1 MSAPLLPEHIS
12 RRIAAIYEEIET
24 QYDQVAKELGF
35 SCTGCPDNCCDSY
48 FLHHT
53 YTEWAYLWQ
62 GLDALP
68 AEKRQGF
75 ELRSRQYVRQSQ
87 EVLARGERP
96 QIMCPLIDNG
106 RCGLYKHRLL
116 ICRLH
121 GVPSSMTRPD
131 GQQLLFPGCFRCQE
145 ITGDNEDV
153 PRMDRTKL
161 FQDFVQIEMEWLGV
175 KRKVLPKVKMTIAE
189 MIIKGP
195 PEFSHC
201 RV

>member
-1 MSAPLLPEHIS
+1 MPAPLLPENIS
-12 RRIAAIYEEIET
+12 HRIAAIYEEIEK
-24 QYDQVAKELGF
+24 QYDLVAKKLGF

-53 YTEWAYLWQ
+53 YSEWAYLWQ
-62 GLDALP
+62 GLGELSV
-68 AEKRQGF
+68 EKRQEF
-75 ELRSRQYVRQSQ
+75 ERRSQ
-87 EVLARGERP
+87 EYVTQSKEILALGERP
-96 QIMCPLIDNG
+96 QLMCPLNDDG
-106 RCGLYKHRLL
+106 LCGLYKHRLL

-145 ITGDNEDV
+145 ITGDTNDV
-153 PRMDRTKL
+153 PRMDRTQL
-161 FQDFVQIEMEWLGV
+161 FQQVVQVELEWLGV
-175 KRKVLPKVKMTIAE
+175 KRNVLPKVKMTIAE

-195 PEFSHC
+195 PQFNHC